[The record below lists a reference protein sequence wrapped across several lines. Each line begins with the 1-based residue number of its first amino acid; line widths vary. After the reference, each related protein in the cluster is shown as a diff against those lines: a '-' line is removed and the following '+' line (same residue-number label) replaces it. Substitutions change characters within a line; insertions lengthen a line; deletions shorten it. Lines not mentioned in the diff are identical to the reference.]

1 MKNKKLHIWIAL
13 AVIALFVCI
22 SIFGLGDDIK
32 GIRDMR
38 FGIDIRGGVEAVF
51 EPDGLK
57 TKPTKEQLELA
68 RNVIETRMDAQN
80 ILDREVTVD
89 EKAGDIIV
97 RFPWK
102 SDEKDFDP
110 ESAIQELGEMAELTF
125 RGPDNTVYVKGSD
138 ISRSQI
144 ALNEQKQYVVEL
156 EFTSK
161 GAQKF
166 ADATEKLVGQNMGI
180 YMDEELIS
188 NPMVNAKITGGKA
201 EITGMASEEEAQ
213 SLSDKI
219 NSGSLPFSMKTT
231 NYNTISPT
239 LGSKALSAMA
249 LAAEIA
255 LTLICLFMILWYRL
269 PGVVSCLTLAFQVA
283 LQILVISV
291 PQYTITL
298 PGIAGLILSGGMA
311 VDANI
316 IISERISEE
325 LKKGN
330 SVKTAVKNG
339 YKRAFSSVLDG
350 NITTAAVAGIL
361 MILGSGT
368 MLSFGYTLF
377 TGVIINLLAGVW
389 MSRFMLNSIIR
400 YDLFNKEK
408 WFRRKKEK
416 KILKFAEAK
425 KYFFLTSIVLIAAGT
440 IWSSVNGMKLDTQFT
455 GGVILR
461 YTYSGQADTGKI
473 QKEVQNIVDRSVNVQ
488 TSKDSATGEKNLV
501 ITLSGKKGLT
511 PKQQKE
517 ILNTLNQEKKDQFQ
531 TSETSAIEP
540 YIGAKALKNS
550 VIAIVL
556 SVLFIIVYI
565 RLRFSA
571 LGGLA
576 SGVTAVIALLHDI
589 LIVLFVFG
597 IFRIPLNDA
606 FVAVT
611 LTIIGYSI
619 NDTIVLYDRIREHRN
634 NTKQKTTLA
643 ELVDISTTETI
654 QRSIN
659 TAFTVVLCAFI
670 IFVVSVIYGMESIT
684 NFSLPLLAG
693 LISGCYSSICIAGP
707 LWVWWEEHSEKI
719 QKRKSGRK

>member
-440 IWSSVNGMKLDTQFT
+440 IWSSVNEMKLDTQFT

>member
-13 AVIALFVCI
+13 AVIASFVCI

-550 VIAIVL
+550 VIAIVV

>member
-556 SVLFIIVYI
+556 SVLLIIVYI

>member
-13 AVIALFVCI
+13 AVIASFVCI

-571 LGGLA
+571 LGGLS

>member
-400 YDLFNKEK
+400 YDLFNKGK

-556 SVLFIIVYI
+556 SVFFIIVYI